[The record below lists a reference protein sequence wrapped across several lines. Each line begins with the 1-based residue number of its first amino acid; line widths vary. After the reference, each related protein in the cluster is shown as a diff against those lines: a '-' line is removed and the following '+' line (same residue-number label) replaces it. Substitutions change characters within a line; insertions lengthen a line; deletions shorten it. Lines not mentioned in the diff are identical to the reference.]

1 VKLGVTPW
9 DFADLSARSLTKQAR
24 AAETLGYDSFWL
36 PENHFNQGAI
46 PDPLM
51 LLAAVAAG
59 TDTIKLA
66 TTSYLLPLRHPLQA
80 AEQVAVLD
88 QLSGGRVI
96 LGIGRGYAPTM
107 LQAFSVVPSQ
117 KRKLF
122 ERCLETMRT
131 AWSGEPVTLD
141 DGVTTVVLN
150 PLPVQRPHPP
160 LWVAAFGPKA
170 LAQAGRL
177 GLPYLAS
184 PMETMAKLEANFLH
198 HEMAASD
205 AGKLPGDIRP
215 IMRTV
220 YVSKSSREVREL
232 CQRMTAEVGK
242 LGRLAAGTSA
252 EDWAIVGDAIEV
264 RDQIAEYRE
273 RLAID
278 YLVVTRMR
286 IPGVPHAAMQASL
299 AAVAE
304 IAG

>member
-1 VKLGVTPW
+1 MKLGVTPW

-141 DGVTTVVLN
+141 DGVTFTM
-150 PLPVQRPHPP
+150 
-160 LWVAAFGPKA
+160 
-170 LAQAGRL
+170 
-177 GLPYLAS
+177 S
-184 PMETMAKLEANFLH
+184 PNIWF
-198 HEMAASD
+198 
-205 AGKLPGDIRP
+205 
-215 IMRTV
+215 
-220 YVSKSSREVREL
+220 
-232 CQRMTAEVGK
+232 
-242 LGRLAAGTSA
+242 TSA
-252 EDWAIVGDAIEV
+252 
-264 RDQIAEYRE
+264 
-273 RLAID
+273 
-278 YLVVTRMR
+278 
-286 IPGVPHAAMQASL
+286 
-299 AAVAE
+299 
-304 IAG
+304 

>member
-1 VKLGVTPW
+1 MKLGVTPW
-9 DFADLSARSLTKQAR
+9 DFADLSARSLTDQAR
-24 AAETLGYDSFWL
+24 AAEQLGYDSFWL

-51 LLAAVAAG
+51 LLAGVAAG
-59 TDTIKLA
+59 TDTIRLG

-96 LGIGRGYAPTM
+96 LGIGRGTAPAM
-107 LQAFSVVPSQ
+107 LRAFSVEPSQ
-117 KRKLF
+117 KRRLF
-122 ERCLETMRT
+122 EECLARMRL
-131 AWSGEPVTLD
+131 AWSGEPVTLE
-141 DGVTTVVLN
+141 DGETTIVLN
-150 PLPVQRPHPP
+150 PLPVQQPSPP

-184 PMETMAKLEANFLH
+184 PLETVAKLEANFQLH
-198 HEMAASD
+198 AIAAND
-205 AGKLPGDIRP
+205 EGNGAVDTRP

-220 YVSKSSREVREL
+220 YVSDNASEVRQLRE
-232 CQRMTAEVGK
+232 RMTAEAAK
-242 LGRLAAGTSA
+242 LGRLSEGTRA
-252 EDWAIVGDAIEV
+252 EDWAIMGDAYEV
-264 RDQIAEYRE
+264 RDQIAEYQE

-286 IPGVPHAAMQASL
+286 IPGVTQAAAHASL